1 MLHASLNAS
10 GLRQRVM
17 FVVKNILIYYQA
29 ITYGCLKK
37 IKMIDMSIIIRYII
51 IMLYML
57 LLLYIFIF

>member
-1 MLHASLNAS
+1 MGSMLHASLNAS

-37 IKMIDMSIIIRYII
+37 IQNDWDVDYH
-51 IMLYML
+51 
-57 LLLYIFIF
+57 